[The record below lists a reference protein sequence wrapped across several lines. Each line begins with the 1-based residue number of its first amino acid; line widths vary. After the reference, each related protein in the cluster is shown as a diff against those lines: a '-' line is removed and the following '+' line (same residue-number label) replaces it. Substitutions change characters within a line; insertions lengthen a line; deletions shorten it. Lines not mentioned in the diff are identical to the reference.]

1 MNATILGALREAR
14 ALYAASPSHVGGD
27 AMLPR
32 PGTHCVITALNAV
45 AVDNDYWDAYVA
57 IRRAADVPDGGVVD
71 WNATHTTA
79 EVLAAFDRAIAT
91 LEAEA
96 VPA

>member
-32 PGTHCVITALNAV
+32 PGTHCVITALSAV
-45 AVDNDYWDAYVA
+45 YVA
-57 IRRAADVPDGGVVD
+57 IRRAADVPEGEVVD

-79 EVLAAFDRAIAT
+79 EVLAFDRAIAT
-91 LEAEA
+91 LEAEEA
-96 VPA
+96 SA